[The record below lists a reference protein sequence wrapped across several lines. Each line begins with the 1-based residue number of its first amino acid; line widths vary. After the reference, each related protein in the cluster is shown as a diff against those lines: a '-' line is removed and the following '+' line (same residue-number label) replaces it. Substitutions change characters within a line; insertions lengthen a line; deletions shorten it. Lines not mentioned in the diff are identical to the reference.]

1 MRAALAQVFAHFSCL
16 TLAGLLA
23 IMAFLFAVWFPNFA
37 LIGQVFANPS
47 VSPTEKLSFAI
58 SLLGGIGTNFSL
70 LSASY
75 TVAIAVLFGINTSM
89 IVYVLTRKRAARLG
103 QNIAVSSGGM
113 ASGALGIGCAAC
125 GSLLFSAALPFVGA
139 AGALAMLPLQGEE
152 FGLLGVALLI
162 VSLSLLSRA
171 ITASAGCQ
179 IPGASRIH
187 VGRLT
192 RRQRWNRG

>member
-1 MRAALAQVFAHFSCL
+1 MFAHFSYL
-16 TLAGLLA
+16 ALAGLLA
-23 IMAFLFAVWFPNFA
+23 ITAFLFTVWFPNLG
-37 LIGQVFANPS
+37 LIGGVFANPS
-47 VSPTEKLSFAI
+47 VSLTEKLSFAI

-75 TVAIAVLFGINTSM
+75 TVAIAALFGTNTSM
-89 IVYVLTRKRAARLG
+89 IVYVLKRKRATRLG
-103 QNIAVSSGGM
+103 QNIAVGSGGI

-125 GSLLFSAALPFVGA
+125 GSLLFSAALPFVGTT
-139 AGALAMLPLQGEE
+139 GALAMLPLQGEE
-152 FGLLGVALLI
+152 FGLLGVALLL
-162 VSLSLLSRA
+162 VSLSLLSRT
-171 ITASAGCQ
+171 IRASASCQ

>member
-1 MRAALAQVFAHFSCL
+1 MRAALAQVFAHFSYL

-125 GSLLFSAALPFVGA
+125 GSLIFGATLPLVGA
-139 AGALAMLPLQGEE
+139 AGTLAMLPLQGEE
-152 FGLLGVALLI
+152 FGILGVVLLL
-162 VSLSLLSRA
+162 VSLCLLSRT
-171 ITASAGCQ
+171 ITA
-179 IPGASRIH
+179 PASC
-187 VGRLT
+187 RLSDAS
-192 RRQRWNRG
+192 